1 MEYIAS
7 GAQAD
12 IYKDGSK
19 AVKIFKNNERKI
31 NIEQEANLQKL
42 AFDYGLP
49 VPEIFYVIEVDD
61 KFGIVMEYIEG
72 TPLGKV
78 LTEDN
83 SKIEEYFIKSIEI
96 QNNIH
101 KIETGKFPS
110 MKDKLKNHI
119 ISANE
124 LTDIEKARTLVKL
137 EKATFDNKLC
147 HGDFH
152 VFNLILTPNGI
163 KIIDWVCE
171 STGNPD
177 ADIYRTYL
185 LYKLYKEDIADIYL
199 EMYCK
204 IYNLNKS
211 RILSWGSI
219 IAGARLGEY
228 TKDER
233 EVKLLKEI
241 VRNEKEFSQKVDLYE
256 RA

>member
-19 AVKIFKNNERKI
+19 AVKIFKKNERKI
-31 NIEQEANLQKL
+31 DVEQEANLQKL

-49 VPEIFYVIEVDD
+49 VPEIFDVIEVEG

-72 TPLGKV
+72 TPLGKI
-78 LTEDN
+78 LAEDN
-83 SKIEEYFIKSIEI
+83 SKMEEYFFKSFEI

-101 KIETGKFPS
+101 KIETGKFPF

-124 LTDIEKARTLVKL
+124 LTDIEKAKILVKL
-137 EKATFDNKLC
+137 EKVSFDNKLC

-152 VFNLILTPNGI
+152 VFNLILTSNGI
-163 KIIDWVCE
+163 KIIDWVCA

-177 ADIYRTYL
+177 ADIYRTFL
-185 LYKLYKEDIADIYL
+185 LYRLYKEEIAQAYL

-204 IYNLNKS
+204 IYDLDKTK
-211 RILSWGSI
+211 ILSWASI
-219 IAGARLGEY
+219 VAGARLGEF

-241 VRNEKEFSQKVDLYE
+241 ISKEKTINY
-256 RA
+256 